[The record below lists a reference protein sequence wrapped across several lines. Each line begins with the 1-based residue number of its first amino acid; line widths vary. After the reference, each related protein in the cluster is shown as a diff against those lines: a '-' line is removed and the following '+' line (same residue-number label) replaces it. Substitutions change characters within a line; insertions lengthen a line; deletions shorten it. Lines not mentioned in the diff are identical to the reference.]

1 MTETNAQTSGAPEAN
16 RPPSSGNYPKPN
28 RQEFRKYLRFRIED
42 ASAEVYIKGLFT
54 SFGLGKVNKGRAA
67 INLSEG
73 GAMLMVRE
81 TIPID
86 TKVTVRIEMEKYED
100 FIETPGVVKW
110 CEQSARS
117 DKDFYA
123 GIQFTGLGDADLKK
137 IAKMREWFTSPEYK
151 SRSAPRR
158 RPRPPQIQTDV

>member
-1 MTETNAQTSGAPEAN
+1 MAESNLQGSGAPEAHK
-16 RPPSSGNYPKPN
+16 PPSSGAYPKPS
-28 RQEFRKYLRFRIED
+28 RQELRKYFRFRIED
-42 ASAEVYIKGLFT
+42 ASVDLHIKGFFT

-73 GAMLMVRE
+73 GAMLLVRE
-81 TIPID
+81 TIPVD

-100 FIETPGVVKW
+100 FIETPGIVRW

-123 GIQFTGLGDADLKK
+123 GIEFTGLSDADLKK
-137 IAKMREWFTSPEYK
+137 ISKMREWFTSV
-151 SRSAPRR
+151 S
-158 RPRPPQIQTDV
+158 